1 MNKTNNVAILI
12 LTGIAALTIAVGIG
26 RFSYTPILPYM
37 ISELNL
43 TTTEAGL
50 IASSNYLGY
59 LLGSLIP
66 IFPQFPKNIRSIFIY
81 SIFISII
88 SLFAM
93 GLTNTFEVF
102 ILIRFI
108 HGIFSAFVLILGTSL
123 IVSHVQK
130 KGKIFLGTAHFS
142 GVGLG
147 MALSAIVV
155 SYLGFLNFT
164 WDELWFSIG
173 ILAIMLSFQIIKF
186 TPIQKAEV
194 KYNLKSKNKTSLGF
208 SLITISY
215 GLYGFGYVAFGTFIS
230 TMSRLTPGLEKT
242 EPYVWFVVG
251 VTGIPSVFFWNW
263 FGSKIGNDIGLFL
276 ANLILGLGVLF
287 SVLINNEF
295 GIFISCILFGLS
307 FVPITSMC
315 LLEGQERF
323 SGSFIVSTAIL
334 TFSFSI
340 GQMIGPYFGGVII
353 DLFNSYSIAL
363 TISSISLFIA
373 SILMINPTR
382 FLNRN
387 FRDIL

>member
-173 ILAIMLSFQIIKF
+173 ILAIILSFQIIKF

-194 KYNLKSKNKTSLGF
+194 KYNLKSKNKSSLGF

-251 VTGIPSVFFWNW
+251 ITGIPSVFFWNW

-315 LLEGQERF
+315 LLEGQKRF

-340 GQMIGPYFGGVII
+340 GQMIGPYLSGLLTDYYGSFFLSMIISGIVLIFG
-353 DLFNSYSIAL
+353 
-363 TISSISLFIA
+363 SL
-373 SILMINPTR
+373 LMVNPKR
-382 FLNRN
+382 FLN
-387 FRDIL
+387 I

>member
-12 LTGIAALTIAVGIG
+12 LTGIAALTIAIGIG

-37 ISELNL
+37 ISELKL
-43 TTTEAGL
+43 TTTDAGL

-93 GLTNTFEVF
+93 GLTNTFEIF

-108 HGIFSAFVLILGTSL
+108 HGVFSAFVLILGTSL

-155 SYLGFLNFT
+155 SYLGFLNFK

-173 ILAIMLSFQIIKF
+173 ILAIILSFQIIKF

-194 KYNLKSKNKTSLGF
+194 KYNLKSKHKTNLGF

-242 EPYVWFVVG
+242 EPFVWFVVG
-251 VTGIPSVFFWNW
+251 ITGIPSVFFWNW

-276 ANLILGLGVLF
+276 ANLILGLGILF

-295 GIFISCILFGLS
+295 GIFLSCILFGIS

-315 LLEGQERF
+315 LLEGQKRF

-340 GQMIGPYFGGVII
+340 GQMIGPYLSGLLTDYYGSFFFSMIISGIVLIFG
-353 DLFNSYSIAL
+353 
-363 TISSISLFIA
+363 SL
-373 SILMINPTR
+373 LMINPNR
-382 FLNRN
+382 FLN
-387 FRDIL
+387 I

>member
-81 SIFISII
+81 SIFISIV

-315 LLEGQERF
+315 LLEGQKRF

-340 GQMIGPYFGGVII
+340 GQMIGPYLSGLLTDYYGSFFFSMIISGIVLIFG
-353 DLFNSYSIAL
+353 
-363 TISSISLFIA
+363 SL
-373 SILMINPTR
+373 LMINPNR
-382 FLNRN
+382 FLN
-387 FRDIL
+387 I

>member
-173 ILAIMLSFQIIKF
+173 ILAIILSFQIIKF

-242 EPYVWFVVG
+242 EPFVWFVVG
-251 VTGIPSVFFWNW
+251 ITGIPSVFFWNW

-315 LLEGQERF
+315 LLEGQKRF

-340 GQMIGPYFGGVII
+340 GQMIGPYLSGLLTDYYNSFFFSMIISGIVLIFG
-353 DLFNSYSIAL
+353 
-363 TISSISLFIA
+363 SL
-373 SILMINPTR
+373 LMINPKR
-382 FLNRN
+382 FLN
-387 FRDIL
+387 I

>member
-102 ILIRFI
+102 ILIRFV

-340 GQMIGPYFGGVII
+340 GQMIGPYLSGLLTDYYNSFFFSMIISGIVLIFG
-353 DLFNSYSIAL
+353 
-363 TISSISLFIA
+363 SL
-373 SILMINPTR
+373 LMINPKR
-382 FLNRN
+382 FLN
-387 FRDIL
+387 I

>member
-59 LLGSLIP
+59 LLGSFIP
-66 IFPQFPKNIRSIFIY
+66 IFPKFPKNIRSIFIY

-108 HGIFSAFVLILGTSL
+108 HGVFSAFVLILGTSL
-123 IVSHVQK
+123 IVSHIQK
-130 KGKIFLGTAHFS
+130 KGKLFLGTAHFS

-173 ILAIMLSFQIIKF
+173 ILAIMLSFQIIKY

-194 KYNLKSKNKTSLGF
+194 KYNLKSKNKTNLGF

-315 LLEGQERF
+315 LLEGQKRF

-340 GQMIGPYFGGVII
+340 GQMIGPYLSGILTDYYGSFFFSMIISGIILIFG
-353 DLFNSYSIAL
+353 
-363 TISSISLFIA
+363 SL
-373 SILMINPTR
+373 LMINPNR
-382 FLNRN
+382 FLN
-387 FRDIL
+387 I

>member
-208 SLITISY
+208 SLITVSY

-340 GQMIGPYFGGVII
+340 GQMIGPYLSGLLIDYYNSFFFSMVISGIVLIFG
-353 DLFNSYSIAL
+353 
-363 TISSISLFIA
+363 SL
-373 SILMINPTR
+373 LMINPKR
-382 FLNRN
+382 FLN
-387 FRDIL
+387 I

>member
-93 GLTNTFEVF
+93 GLTNTFEIF

-108 HGIFSAFVLILGTSL
+108 HGVFSAFVLILGTSL

-130 KGKIFLGTAHFS
+130 KGKLFLGTAHFS

-194 KYNLKSKNKTSLGF
+194 KYNLKSKHKTNLGF

-315 LLEGQERF
+315 LLEGQKRF

-340 GQMIGPYFGGVII
+340 GQMIGPYLSGLLTDYYGSFFFSMIISGIVLIFG
-353 DLFNSYSIAL
+353 
-363 TISSISLFIA
+363 SL
-373 SILMINPTR
+373 LMINPNR
-382 FLNRN
+382 FLN
-387 FRDIL
+387 I

>member
-93 GLTNTFEVF
+93 GLTNTFELF
-102 ILIRFI
+102 IIIRFI

-123 IVSHVQK
+123 IVSHVHK

-147 MALSAIVV
+147 MALSASVV
-155 SYLGFLNFT
+155 AYLGFLNFT
-164 WDELWFSIG
+164 GDELWFSIG

-315 LLEGQERF
+315 LLEGQKRF

-340 GQMIGPYFGGVII
+340 GQMIGPYLSGLLTDYYGSFFFSMRISGIVLIFG
-353 DLFNSYSIAL
+353 
-363 TISSISLFIA
+363 SL
-373 SILMINPTR
+373 LMINPSR
-382 FLNRN
+382 FLN
-387 FRDIL
+387 I

>member
-173 ILAIMLSFQIIKF
+173 ILAIVLSFQIIKF

-194 KYNLKSKNKTSLGF
+194 KYNLKSKHKTSLGF

-340 GQMIGPYFGGVII
+340 GQMIGPYLSGLLTDYYNSFFFSMIISGIVLIFG
-353 DLFNSYSIAL
+353 
-363 TISSISLFIA
+363 SL
-373 SILMINPTR
+373 LMINPKR
-382 FLNRN
+382 FLN
-387 FRDIL
+387 I

>member
-108 HGIFSAFVLILGTSL
+108 HGVFSAFVLILGTSL

-164 WDELWFSIG
+164 WDKLWFSIG

-194 KYNLKSKNKTSLGF
+194 KYNLKSKNKTNLGF

-315 LLEGQERF
+315 LLEGQKRF

-340 GQMIGPYFGGVII
+340 GQMIGPYLSGLLTDYYNSFFFSMIISGTVLIFG
-353 DLFNSYSIAL
+353 
-363 TISSISLFIA
+363 SL
-373 SILMINPTR
+373 LMINPRR
-382 FLNRN
+382 FLN
-387 FRDIL
+387 I

>member
-12 LTGIAALTIAVGIG
+12 LTGIAALTIAIGIG

-37 ISELNL
+37 ISELKL
-43 TTTEAGL
+43 TTTDAGL

-93 GLTNTFEVF
+93 GLTNTFEIF

-108 HGIFSAFVLILGTSL
+108 HGVFSAFVLILGTSL

-194 KYNLKSKNKTSLGF
+194 KYNLKSKNKTNLGF

-315 LLEGQERF
+315 LLEGQKRF

-340 GQMIGPYFGGVII
+340 GQMIGPYLSGLLTDYYGSFFFSMIISGIVLIFG
-353 DLFNSYSIAL
+353 
-363 TISSISLFIA
+363 SL
-373 SILMINPTR
+373 LMINPNR
-382 FLNRN
+382 FLN
-387 FRDIL
+387 I

>member
-155 SYLGFLNFT
+155 SYLGFLNFK

-173 ILAIMLSFQIIKF
+173 ILAIILSFQIIKF

-194 KYNLKSKNKTSLGF
+194 KYNLKSKHKTSLGF

-315 LLEGQERF
+315 LLEGQKRF

-340 GQMIGPYFGGVII
+340 GQMIGPYLSGLLTDYYGSFFFSMIISGIVLIFG
-353 DLFNSYSIAL
+353 
-363 TISSISLFIA
+363 SL
-373 SILMINPTR
+373 LMINPKR
-382 FLNRN
+382 FLN
-387 FRDIL
+387 I

>member
-12 LTGIAALTIAVGIG
+12 LTGIAALTIAIGIG

-93 GLTNTFEVF
+93 GLTNTFEIF

-315 LLEGQERF
+315 LLEGQKRF

-340 GQMIGPYFGGVII
+340 GQMIGPYLSGLLTDYYNSFFFSMIISGIVLIFG
-353 DLFNSYSIAL
+353 
-363 TISSISLFIA
+363 SL
-373 SILMINPTR
+373 LMINPKR
-382 FLNRN
+382 FLN
-387 FRDIL
+387 I

>member
-93 GLTNTFEVF
+93 GLTNAFEVF

-108 HGIFSAFVLILGTSL
+108 HGVFSAFVLILGTSL

-130 KGKIFLGTAHFS
+130 KSKLFLGTAHFS

-194 KYNLKSKNKTSLGF
+194 KYNLKSKHKTSLGF

-315 LLEGQERF
+315 LLEGQKRF

-340 GQMIGPYFGGVII
+340 GQMIGPYLSGLLTDYYNSFFFSMIISGIVLIFG
-353 DLFNSYSIAL
+353 
-363 TISSISLFIA
+363 SL
-373 SILMINPTR
+373 LMINPKR
-382 FLNRN
+382 FLN
-387 FRDIL
+387 I

>member
-315 LLEGQERF
+315 LLEGQKRF

-334 TFSFSI
+334 TFSFSV
-340 GQMIGPYFGGVII
+340 GQMIGPYLSGLITDYYNSFFFSMIISGIVLIFG
-353 DLFNSYSIAL
+353 
-363 TISSISLFIA
+363 SL
-373 SILMINPTR
+373 LMINPKR
-382 FLNRN
+382 FLN
-387 FRDIL
+387 I

>member
-194 KYNLKSKNKTSLGF
+194 KYNLKSKHKTSLGF

-340 GQMIGPYFGGVII
+340 GQMIGPYLSGLLTDYYGSFFFSMIISGIVLIFGS
-353 DLFNSYSIAL
+353 F
-363 TISSISLFIA
+363 
-373 SILMINPTR
+373 LMINPKR
-382 FLNRN
+382 FLN
-387 FRDIL
+387 I

>member
-93 GLTNTFEVF
+93 GLTNTFEIF

-108 HGIFSAFVLILGTSL
+108 HGVFSAFVLILGTSL

-315 LLEGQERF
+315 LLEGQKRF

-340 GQMIGPYFGGVII
+340 GQMIGPYLSGLLTDYYGSFFFSMIISGIVLIFG
-353 DLFNSYSIAL
+353 
-363 TISSISLFIA
+363 SL
-373 SILMINPTR
+373 LMINPNR
-382 FLNRN
+382 FLN
-387 FRDIL
+387 I

>member
-147 MALSAIVV
+147 LALSAIVV

-340 GQMIGPYFGGVII
+340 GQMIGPYLSGLLTDYYNSFFFSMIISGIVLIFG
-353 DLFNSYSIAL
+353 
-363 TISSISLFIA
+363 SL
-373 SILMINPTR
+373 LMINPKR
-382 FLNRN
+382 FLN
-387 FRDIL
+387 I

>member
-194 KYNLKSKNKTSLGF
+194 KYNLKSKNKTILGF

-315 LLEGQERF
+315 LLEGQKRF

-340 GQMIGPYFGGVII
+340 GQMIGPYLSGLLTDYYNSFFFSMIISGIVLIFG
-353 DLFNSYSIAL
+353 
-363 TISSISLFIA
+363 SL
-373 SILMINPTR
+373 LMINPKR
-382 FLNRN
+382 FLN
-387 FRDIL
+387 I

>member
-66 IFPQFPKNIRSIFIY
+66 IFPQFPKNIRSIFIF
-81 SIFISII
+81 SIFISIT

-102 ILIRFI
+102 ILIRFV

-315 LLEGQERF
+315 LLEGQKRF

-340 GQMIGPYFGGVII
+340 GQMIGPYLSGLLTDYYNSFFFSMIISGIVLIFG
-353 DLFNSYSIAL
+353 
-363 TISSISLFIA
+363 SL
-373 SILMINPTR
+373 LMINPKR
-382 FLNRN
+382 FLN
-387 FRDIL
+387 I

>member
-173 ILAIMLSFQIIKF
+173 ILAIILSFQIIKF

-194 KYNLKSKNKTSLGF
+194 KYNLKSKNKTNLGF

-315 LLEGQERF
+315 LLEGQKRF

-340 GQMIGPYFGGVII
+340 GQMIGPYLSGLLTDYYNSFFFSMMISGIVLIFG
-353 DLFNSYSIAL
+353 
-363 TISSISLFIA
+363 SL
-373 SILMINPTR
+373 LMINPKR
-382 FLNRN
+382 FLN
-387 FRDIL
+387 I

>member
-295 GIFISCILFGLS
+295 GIFLSCILFGLS

-315 LLEGQERF
+315 LLEGQKRF

-340 GQMIGPYFGGVII
+340 GQMIGPYLSGLLTDYYNSFFFSMIISGIVLIFG
-353 DLFNSYSIAL
+353 
-363 TISSISLFIA
+363 SL
-373 SILMINPTR
+373 LMINPKR
-382 FLNRN
+382 FLN
-387 FRDIL
+387 I

>member
-194 KYNLKSKNKTSLGF
+194 KYNLKSKHKTSLGF

-315 LLEGQERF
+315 LLEGQKRF

-340 GQMIGPYFGGVII
+340 GQMIGPYLSGLLTDYYNSFFFSMIISGIVLIFG
-353 DLFNSYSIAL
+353 
-363 TISSISLFIA
+363 SL
-373 SILMINPTR
+373 LMINPKR
-382 FLNRN
+382 FLN
-387 FRDIL
+387 I

>member
-108 HGIFSAFVLILGTSL
+108 HGVFSAFVLILGTSL

-194 KYNLKSKNKTSLGF
+194 KYNLKSKNKTNLGF

-315 LLEGQERF
+315 LLEGQKRF

-340 GQMIGPYFGGVII
+340 GQMIGPYLSGLLTDYYGSFFFSMIISGIVLIFG
-353 DLFNSYSIAL
+353 
-363 TISSISLFIA
+363 SL
-373 SILMINPTR
+373 LMINPNR
-382 FLNRN
+382 FLN
-387 FRDIL
+387 I

>member
-108 HGIFSAFVLILGTSL
+108 HGVFSAFVLILGTSL

-130 KGKIFLGTAHFS
+130 KGKLFLGTAHFS

-173 ILAIMLSFQIIKF
+173 ILAIMLSFQIIKY

-194 KYNLKSKNKTSLGF
+194 KYNLNSKNKTNLGF

-315 LLEGQERF
+315 LLEGQKRF

-340 GQMIGPYFGGVII
+340 GQMIGPYLSGLLTDYFGSFFFSMII
-353 DLFNSYSIAL
+353 SGIVLIFG
-363 TISSISLFIA
+363 SL
-373 SILMINPTR
+373 LMINPNR
-382 FLNRN
+382 FLNV
-387 FRDIL
+387 

>member
-81 SIFISII
+81 SIFISIT

-164 WDELWFSIG
+164 WDKLWFSIG

-340 GQMIGPYFGGVII
+340 GQMIGPYLSGLLTDYYGSFFFSMIISGIVLTFG
-353 DLFNSYSIAL
+353 
-363 TISSISLFIA
+363 SL
-373 SILMINPTR
+373 LMINPNR
-382 FLNRN
+382 FLN
-387 FRDIL
+387 I

>member
-12 LTGIAALTIAVGIG
+12 LTGIAALTIAIGIG

-37 ISELNL
+37 ISELKL
-43 TTTEAGL
+43 TTTDAGL

-93 GLTNTFEVF
+93 GLTNTFEIF

-108 HGIFSAFVLILGTSL
+108 HGVFSAFVLILGTSL

-155 SYLGFLNFT
+155 SYLGFLNFK

-173 ILAIMLSFQIIKF
+173 ILAIILSFQIIKF

-194 KYNLKSKNKTSLGF
+194 KYNLKSKHKTNLGF

-242 EPYVWFVVG
+242 EPFVWFVVG
-251 VTGIPSVFFWNW
+251 IAGIPSVFFWNW

-295 GIFISCILFGLS
+295 GIFLSCILFGIS

-315 LLEGQERF
+315 LLEGQKRF

-340 GQMIGPYFGGVII
+340 GQMIGPYLSGLLTDYYGSFFFSMIISGIVLIFG
-353 DLFNSYSIAL
+353 
-363 TISSISLFIA
+363 SL
-373 SILMINPTR
+373 LMINPNR
-382 FLNRN
+382 FLN
-387 FRDIL
+387 I

>member
-93 GLTNTFEVF
+93 GLTNTFEIF

-108 HGIFSAFVLILGTSL
+108 HGVFSAFVLILGTSL

-340 GQMIGPYFGGVII
+340 GQMIGPYLSGLLTDYYNSFFFSMIISGIVLIFG
-353 DLFNSYSIAL
+353 
-363 TISSISLFIA
+363 SL
-373 SILMINPTR
+373 LMINPKR
-382 FLNRN
+382 FLN
-387 FRDIL
+387 I

>member
-1 MNKTNNVAILI
+1 MNKTNNVVTLI
-12 LTGIAALTIAVGIG
+12 LTGIVALTIAVGIG

-43 TTTEAGL
+43 SATEAGL
-50 IASSNYLGY
+50 IASANYLGY

-66 IFPQFPKNIRSIFIY
+66 IFPQFPKNIRSLFIN

-93 GLTNTFEVF
+93 GLTNTFEIF
-102 ILIRFI
+102 IIIRFI

-123 IVSHVQK
+123 IVSHIQK
-130 KGKIFLGTAHFS
+130 RGKLFLGTAHFS

-155 SYLGFLNFT
+155 SYLGFLNFK
-164 WDELWFSIG
+164 WNELWFCIG
-173 ILAIMLSFQIIKF
+173 ILALILSYQIIRF
-186 TPIQKAEV
+186 TPLQKVEV
-194 KYNLKSKNKTSLGF
+194 KYKLKSKNKLNLGF

-230 TMSRLTPGLEKT
+230 TMSRLTPGIENT
-242 EPYVWFVVG
+242 EPYVWFLVG
-251 VTGIPSVFFWNW
+251 ITGIPSVFFWNW

-287 SVLINNEF
+287 SVLINNQF
-295 GIFISCILFGLS
+295 GIIFSCILFGLS
-307 FVPITSMC
+307 FIPITSMC
-315 LLEGQERF
+315 LLEGQKRF

-340 GQMIGPYFGGVII
+340 GQMIGPYFSG
-353 DLFNSYSIAL
+353 LL
-363 TISSISLFIA
+363 TDYYGSFFFAMLISGIVLIFGSF
-373 SILMINPTR
+373 LMINPKR
-382 FLNRN
+382 YLE
-387 FRDIL
+387 I

>member
-43 TTTEAGL
+43 TKTEAGL

-66 IFPQFPKNIRSIFIY
+66 IFPKFPKNIRSIFIY

-340 GQMIGPYFGGVII
+340 GQMIGPYLSGLLTDYYNSFFFSMIISGIVLIFG
-353 DLFNSYSIAL
+353 
-363 TISSISLFIA
+363 SL
-373 SILMINPTR
+373 LMINPKR
-382 FLNRN
+382 FLN
-387 FRDIL
+387 I

>member
-315 LLEGQERF
+315 LLEGQKRF

-340 GQMIGPYFGGVII
+340 GQMIGPYLSGILTDYYNSFFFSMLISGIVLIFG
-353 DLFNSYSIAL
+353 
-363 TISSISLFIA
+363 SL
-373 SILMINPTR
+373 LMINPKR
-382 FLNRN
+382 FLN
-387 FRDIL
+387 I

>member
-315 LLEGQERF
+315 LLEGQKRF
-323 SGSFIVSTAIL
+323 YGSFIVSTAIL

-340 GQMIGPYFGGVII
+340 GQMIGPYLSGLLTDYYGSFFFSMIIYGIVLIFG
-353 DLFNSYSIAL
+353 
-363 TISSISLFIA
+363 SL
-373 SILMINPTR
+373 LMINPNR
-382 FLNRN
+382 FLN
-387 FRDIL
+387 I

>member
-108 HGIFSAFVLILGTSL
+108 HGVFSAFVLILGTSL

-315 LLEGQERF
+315 LLEGQKRF

-340 GQMIGPYFGGVII
+340 GQMIGPYLSGLLTDYYGSFFFSMIISGIVLIFG
-353 DLFNSYSIAL
+353 
-363 TISSISLFIA
+363 SL
-373 SILMINPTR
+373 LMINPKR
-382 FLNRN
+382 FLN
-387 FRDIL
+387 I

>member
-208 SLITISY
+208 FLITISY

-340 GQMIGPYFGGVII
+340 GQMIGPYLSGLLTDYYNSFFFSMIISGIVLIFG
-353 DLFNSYSIAL
+353 
-363 TISSISLFIA
+363 SL
-373 SILMINPTR
+373 LMINPKR
-382 FLNRN
+382 FLN
-387 FRDIL
+387 I

>member
-108 HGIFSAFVLILGTSL
+108 HGVFSAFVLILGTSL

-173 ILAIMLSFQIIKF
+173 ILAIILSFQIIKF

-315 LLEGQERF
+315 LLEGQKRF

-340 GQMIGPYFGGVII
+340 GQMIGPYLSGLLTDYYNSFFFSMIISGIVLIFG
-353 DLFNSYSIAL
+353 
-363 TISSISLFIA
+363 SL
-373 SILMINPTR
+373 LMINPKR
-382 FLNRN
+382 FLN
-387 FRDIL
+387 I

>member
-194 KYNLKSKNKTSLGF
+194 KYNLKSKHKTNLGF

-340 GQMIGPYFGGVII
+340 GQMIGPYLSGLLTDYYNSFFFSMIISGIVLIFG
-353 DLFNSYSIAL
+353 
-363 TISSISLFIA
+363 SL
-373 SILMINPTR
+373 LMINPKR
-382 FLNRN
+382 FLN
-387 FRDIL
+387 I

>member
-102 ILIRFI
+102 ILVRFI

-194 KYNLKSKNKTSLGF
+194 KYNFNSKNKTSLGF

-315 LLEGQERF
+315 LLEGQKRF

-340 GQMIGPYFGGVII
+340 GQMIGPYLSGLLTDYYNSFFFSMIISGIVLIFG
-353 DLFNSYSIAL
+353 
-363 TISSISLFIA
+363 SL
-373 SILMINPTR
+373 LMINPKR
-382 FLNRN
+382 FLN
-387 FRDIL
+387 I